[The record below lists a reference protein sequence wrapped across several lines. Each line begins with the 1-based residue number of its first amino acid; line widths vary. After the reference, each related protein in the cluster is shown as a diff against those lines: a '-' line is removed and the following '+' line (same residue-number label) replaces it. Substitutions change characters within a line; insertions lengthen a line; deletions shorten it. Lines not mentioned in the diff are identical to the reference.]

1 MMMVLILL
9 FVAIAISIAV
19 SSSNRNRQVR
29 AGQHIRQVEIDGA
42 KRLAEEDVTV
52 FGEELQNLHIET
64 MTTTMDTAMR
74 QDYQR
79 ALNSYE
85 TAKERLATAQ
95 SPEQVKSVTHALED
109 GRYAM
114 ACVLA
119 RQAGEPL
126 PVRRPPC
133 FFNPQHGPS
142 TEDVTWAPPG
152 GQQRE
157 IPVCAAD
164 AERVRA
170 GAEPDIRTVEKGYQ
184 SVPYWRA
191 GPAYQPYAMGYYS
204 PYADLMPAFFVMTML
219 NSAWMGGMVN
229 DFDSGYD
236 AGYDSGYD
244 QGYGDAGGDSGGGDS
259 GGGDSGGGDSGGGD
273 GGWGGGDSGGGDG
286 GWGGGDFGGGDF
298 GGGFSGGDFGF

>member
-109 GRYAM
+109 GRVVDGEIDRLPRAVGQM
-114 ACVLA
+114 A
-119 RQAGEPL
+119 
-126 PVRRPPC
+126 
-133 FFNPQHGPS
+133 
-142 TEDVTWAPPG
+142 
-152 GQQRE
+152 
-157 IPVCAAD
+157 
-164 AERVRA
+164 
-170 GAEPDIRTVEKGYQ
+170 
-184 SVPYWRA
+184 
-191 GPAYQPYAMGYYS
+191 
-204 PYADLMPAFFVMTML
+204 
-219 NSAWMGGMVN
+219 
-229 DFDSGYD
+229 
-236 AGYDSGYD
+236 
-244 QGYGDAGGDSGGGDS
+244 
-259 GGGDSGGGDSGGGD
+259 GD
-273 GGWGGGDSGGGDG
+273 GDFKIGTAIAQVG
-286 GWGGGDFGGGDF
+286 GWFLTGFDGAQQFGREAQQFKSVGLLHCNRFAGVARVHGFNKGF
-298 GGGFSGGDFGF
+298 GRRKVALHFKRVSHVGSHNNSPPLSGAPSFNG